1 MREELLDQ
9 ITAVVIVIL
18 FFMLVGF
25 AGWVTHEPEQAR
37 VIQPPPEVK
46 PVKERYLHGAR
57 AL

>member
-1 MREELLDQ
+1 MREELLDT
-9 ITAVVIVIL
+9 ITAVGIVLL
-18 FFMLVGF
+18 FLALVGF

-37 VIQPPPEVK
+37 VTQPPPEVK